1 MRAATD
7 GKAKDCFG
15 RGTVV
20 RVRPIAARD
29 SGSREELGA
38 GLGELDTATMV
49 KESVGANDPQTF
61 GGNVDQ

>member
-29 SGSREELGA
+29 RGGGEQLGA
-38 GLGELDTATMV
+38 GLGELGSATMM
-49 KESVGANDPQTF
+49 KESIGANDPQTF